1 MRIKPGQL
9 IFFLILLV
17 VVIVFVLVEFGVF
30 NSNAPP
36 TPQ

>member
-17 VVIVFVLVEFGVF
+17 VLIVFILVEIGVF
-30 NSNAPP
+30 NNAPP